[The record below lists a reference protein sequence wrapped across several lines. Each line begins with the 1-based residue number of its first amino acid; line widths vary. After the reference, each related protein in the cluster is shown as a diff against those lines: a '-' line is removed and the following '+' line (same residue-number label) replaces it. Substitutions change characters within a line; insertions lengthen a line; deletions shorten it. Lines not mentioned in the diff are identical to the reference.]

1 MTRLKLLLPLTAAI
15 LLAACAGNSGRYTMK
30 DDRPPADAPDV
41 SKVEDAHPRFEPYSK
56 QGNKDYQVRGKSYQV
71 MPSGKGY
78 KVEGLASWYGAKFH
92 GHLTSNGETYDMYS
106 MSAAHKTLPL
116 PSYVRVTNLANNKSV
131 VVRVN
136 DRGPFH
142 PDRVIDLSYAAA
154 YRLDM
159 LKTGT
164 ARVRLEV
171 LFEDSEESQT
181 MAELRSDN
189 LHYVQ
194 VMASGSRERLLELA
208 SELENKYQ
216 VKSRITDAKP
226 VYRLQLGPV
235 SHEGIAAKLLEKLK
249 QEGFPSS
256 YMVTEPK
263 S

>member
-1 MTRLKLLLPLTAAI
+1 
-15 LLAACAGNSGRYTMK
+15 
-30 DDRPPADAPDV
+30 
-41 SKVEDAHPRFEPYSK
+41 
-56 QGNKDYQVRGKSYQV
+56 

-164 ARVRLEV
+164 AKVRLEV

-216 VKSRITDAKP
+216 SRAELPMPSRYTGCNSARSAMKVLPPNCWKS
-226 VYRLQLGPV
+226 
-235 SHEGIAAKLLEKLK
+235 
-249 QEGFPSS
+249 
-256 YMVTEPK
+256 
-263 S
+263 